1 MGTPYDSVNYWSPM
15 NYDSIAADKWYQWA
29 SQSPNVNFKGT
40 NTVSSPQAT
49 TNTTSVSAAQTT
61 NNGAIPVN
69 YSETKPDESNTG
81 LWVAGTIGAAALI
94 ACMAKG
100 GGNPI
105 KGAKAWYEKLFK
117 SAGGKGTSNLKNTVL
132 TKMQAV
138 KNGNGEI
145 KLNVPNQTKT
155 FVGTNINSGVNE
167 YGIKGAISAER
178 QAFNPKSEAFAM
190 RGFQVNAN
198 NKRYTVFMKDGQVSK
213 IVEGYRTNVTESVDS
228 ELKNKIIKMAEEL
241 AKNPKDADK
250 GILKDVIN
258 IGYVNRYGDD
268 TLKLTMGKYGETP
281 QLKSLRTLRQFNKN
295 DVPVLQ
301 YVPSES
307 EKIFNNELT
316 KQDSFLGVRFGQKAL
331 VDGVKVISVPPTEI
345 AGVKCF
351 FEGDKLVKI
360 VENGNPYEAGS
371 NGFIQFVQKNEKA
384 IEEFRKDVFV
394 DKIYDKIPTGSIIA

>member
-1 MGTPYDSVNYWSPM
+1 MVSMGFTNS
-15 NYDSIAADKWYQWA
+15 
-29 SQSPNVNFKGT
+29 NVNFKGA
-40 NTVSSPQAT
+40 NTVSQGTDT
-49 TNTTSVSAAQTT
+49 TTAQSANNVS
-61 NNGAIPVN
+61 IPVN
-69 YSETKPDESNTG
+69 YAQTTPDESHTG
-81 LWVAGTIGAAALI
+81 LWVTGVIGAGALI

-105 KGAKAWYEKLFK
+105 KGAKAWYEKFFNKAGKAATDK
-117 SAGGKGTSNLKNTVL
+117 SKTVL

-155 FVGTNINSGVNE
+155 FVGTHINAGVSE
-167 YGIKGAISAER
+167 YGIKGAISTER
-178 QAFNPKSEAFAM
+178 QAFNPQSEAFAM

-198 NKRYTVFMKDGQVSK
+198 NKKYTVFMKDGQVSK

-241 AKNPKDADK
+241 AKNPKDVDK
-250 GILKDVIN
+250 EVIKDVIN

-268 TLKLTMGKYGETP
+268 TLKLTIGQYGDRP
-281 QLKSLRTLRQFNKN
+281 QLKSLRTLRQFNKD

-307 EKIFNNELT
+307 EKIFNNQLT
-316 KQDSFLGVRFGQKAL
+316 KQDSFLGIRYGQKAL

-360 VENGNPYEAGS
+360 VENGNPYKANS
-371 NGFIQFVQKNEKA
+371 NGFIQFVKKNEKA
-384 IEEFRKDVFV
+384 IEDFKKDVFV
-394 DKIYDKIPTGSIIA
+394 DKIFDKIPVGSIIA